1 MMEVLGERI
10 EPQSPAT
17 LQIGEW
23 RIAPDLNQIRRGDV
37 VVHLEPKA
45 MAVLLHL
52 ASQPGEVASRDE
64 LLAAVWPG
72 VIVGDNALT
81 QVVIKLRKALGDT
94 AREPA
99 YIQAISKKGY
109 RLIAAVDRANGEI
122 RDLPKSQHTEPAE
135 SRRGA
140 PRWAS
145 AALAVAVLAGG
156 AAWVLQR

>member
-1 MMEVLGERI
+1 MEALGERI
-10 EPQSPAT
+10 EPQSRAA

-23 RIAPDLNQIRRGDV
+23 RVAPDLNQISRGD
-37 VVHLEPKA
+37 EISAPRA
-45 MAVLLHL
+45 QGDGVLLHL
-52 ASQPGEVASRDE
+52 ASRPGEVASRDE

-109 RLIAAVDRANGEI
+109 RLIAEVDRLNGDGAD
-122 RDLPKSQHTEPAE
+122 RPQVRPAV
-135 SRRGA
+135 RPDRLADAARG
-140 PRWAS
+140 
-145 AALAVAVLAGG
+145 
-156 AAWVLQR
+156 